1 MRGPLAVVRLL
12 ALSCAVLALLAGG
25 FAQRATVSAQDA
37 SPVAAGP
44 CVAPELPPGTPTPEE
59 DMGGM
64 DMGSPVAEPAVE
76 PEAEASPEAGTPA
89 DEATAAAA
97 AEAAQ
102 NIANC
107 LNSGNYTG
115 TVALFTENFVT
126 DLSGTGNPYDVVA
139 FLEGTTFANFQT
151 GEVNT
156 YSDGSLS
163 IEVSYLQDQ
172 YQYLAETWWLV
183 QDGEY
188 WKLDGFDYLAPE
200 PEGDT
205 AVVGVALG
213 SPTDEYALVP
223 NATSVTETEVL
234 IFHAT
239 NGGQELH
246 ELIVVQL
253 PEGADPAGLL
263 DGSVPEDQIT
273 FIGAVDDIAPGEAK
287 DLALVGL
294 PAGTYTLLCF
304 YPSPDGVPHVALG
317 MVATFTVEPA
327 GVAEESS
334 VVNRQSS
341 GASPF

>member
-1 MRGPLAVVRLL
+1 MVRLL

-25 FAQRATVSAQDA
+25 FVQGATVRAQDA
-37 SPVAAGP
+37 TPEPIGP
-44 CVAPELPPGTPTPEE
+44 CVAPELPPGTPTPEDE
-59 DMGGM
+59 MGGM
-64 DMGSPVAEPAVE
+64 DMGSPVAEPAE
-76 PEAEASPEAGTPA
+76 PEAEATPDAGTPA

-102 NIANC
+102 NLVNC

-115 TVALFTENFVT
+115 TAALFTTNMIMQIAGT
-126 DLSGTGNPYDVVA
+126 DNPYDAVVG
-139 FLEGTTFANFQT
+139 LEGLSFANFTT
-151 GEVNT
+151 GAVTT
-156 YSDGSLS
+156 YADGSLS
-163 IEVSYLQDQ
+163 IEVSYFQSP
-172 YQYLAETWWLV
+172 YQFIAETWWLV

-200 PEGDT
+200 PDGDT

-213 SPTDEYALVP
+213 SADNEYGLVP
-223 NATSVTETEVL
+223 NATSVVQPEVL

-263 DGSVPEDQIT
+263 DGSIPDDQIN

-304 YPSPDGVPHVALG
+304 YPSPDGTPHVALG
-317 MVATFTVEPA
+317 MFASFEVTAPA
-327 GVAEESS
+327 A
-334 VVNRQSS
+334 
-341 GASPF
+341 

>member
-1 MRGPLAVVRLL
+1 MRGPLAMVRLL
-12 ALSCAVLALLAGG
+12 ALSFAVLALLAGG

-37 SPVAAGP
+37 SPTAAGP

-59 DMGGM
+59 DLGGM
-64 DMGSPVAEPAVE
+64 DMGSPVAEPA
-76 PEAEASPEAGTPA
+76 
-89 DEATAAAA
+89 
-97 AEAAQ
+97 AAQ
-102 NIANC
+102 NIVNC

-115 TVALFTENFVT
+115 TVALFTENMVMG
-126 DLSGTGNPYDVVA
+126 LTGGSSNPYDAVA
-139 FLEGTTFANFQT
+139 NLEGTVFSDFQT
-151 GEVNT
+151 GEVLT
-156 YSDGSLS
+156 YSDGGLS
-163 IEVSYLQDQ
+163 IEVSYLQGQ
-172 YQYLAETWWLV
+172 HQFVAETWWLV

-188 WKLDGFDYLAPE
+188 WKLDGFDYLMPE

-213 SPTDEYALVP
+213 SPENEYALIP
-223 NATSVTETEVL
+223 NAASVVQPEVL

-263 DGSVPEDQIT
+263 DGSVPEDQIN

-304 YPSPDGVPHVALG
+304 YPSPDGTPHVALG
-317 MVATFTVEPA
+317 MVATFEVTAPA
-327 GVAEESS
+327 A
-334 VVNRQSS
+334 
-341 GASPF
+341 